1 MFSSLSSSLR
11 TTSEPHTS
19 LPETICW
26 YLSLGLLFI
35 IIAIHVVIVKL
46 CTEYAYVVYK
56 SRVLTRIVT
65 HYRIIVF
72 SREIAFIIC
81 SVPELIRRRCW
92 CSDSKKYCIP
102 SAKTTQTIF
111 LFFFVIFWVACQCL
125 LCDDE
130 FISNFSIL
138 SCGCWHRSLMRG
150 LGGFFIRRRMD
161 RVAGR
166 RDHIYRAILQTV
178 SFTTAL
184 FRGCVYLSLS
194 LVW

>member
-1 MFSSLSSSLR
+1 MRAYVLLCVVCVTTFSVKCLWYFCRHIAVISTMFSSLSSSLR

-35 IIAIHVVIVKL
+35 IITIHVVIVKL

-111 LFFFVIFWVACQCL
+111 LFFL
-125 LCDDE
+125 
-130 FISNFSIL
+130 
-138 SCGCWHRSLMRG
+138 
-150 LGGFFIRRRMD
+150 
-161 RVAGR
+161 
-166 RDHIYRAILQTV
+166 
-178 SFTTAL
+178 
-184 FRGCVYLSLS
+184 
-194 LVW
+194 